1 MIPGWKVRRELA
13 RLGQQLRAIPGAVLD
28 PLAQRRLDA
37 RVAAGLPMAEG
48 AVALTPKVA
57 LVLIWQPR
65 GLPDSLIATCRWL
78 AAGGYAPL
86 IVSNAPL
93 AAADRARLSPVIWRA
108 VERPN
113 FGYDFGGYRDGLA
126 CLRQWGVAPER
137 LVILNDSV
145 WLPLSE
151 PCGLLERL
159 EAAPFDV
166 AGSVLRERGEE
177 RFLESYLYSIRG
189 EVLGHPAFRAFWDGL
204 RLTSNKY
211 LVIRRG
217 ERGLS
222 RALIAAG
229 LRVGGIYTREAFL
242 AAAEAAPAEDLAEVL
257 RFAAHPDDAVQA
269 RLRALAEVAQSAG
282 GRDGALAE
290 MRAVLE
296 KAQFYS
302 TFPVGAVRWLGYPLL
317 KKSVEPVSLRW
328 RQACMEAAAAG
339 RIPVPFSTSEMRC

>member
-1 MIPGWKVRRELA
+1 MIPGWKVRRELG
-13 RLGQQLRAIPGAVLD
+13 RLGQQMRAIPGALLD

-37 RVAAGLPMAEG
+37 RVAAGLPGFDG
-48 AVALTPKVA
+48 AVPPGRKVA

-65 GLPDSLIATCRWL
+65 GVADSLVATCRWL
-78 AAGGYAPL
+78 VEGSYAPL

-93 AAADRARLSPVIWRA
+93 AAADRARLAPAIWRA

-113 FGYDFGGYRDGLA
+113 FGYDFGGYRDGLT
-126 CLRQWGVAPER
+126 CLRSWGVAPDR

-145 WLPLSE
+145 WLPLYQ
-151 PCGLLERL
+151 PCDLLHRL

-166 AGSVLRERGEE
+166 AGSILRERGAE
-177 RFLESYLYSIRG
+177 RFIESYLYSIRG
-189 EVLGHPAFRAFWDGL
+189 EVLDHPAFRAYWDGL

-217 ERGLS
+217 ERGFS

-229 LRVGGIYTREAFL
+229 LRLGGLYTREAFL

-257 RFAAHPDDAVQA
+257 RFSAHPDDAVQA
-269 RLRALAEVAQSAG
+269 RLRALSPDVQTPG
-282 GRDGALAE
+282 GRTAALAE

-302 TFPVGAVRWLGYPLL
+302 TFPVGAVRWLGYPHL
-317 KKSVEPVSLRW
+317 KKSSEPVSERW
-328 RQACMEAAAAG
+328 REALRAAVTAG
-339 RIPVPFSTSEMRC
+339 VVPLPSAAVGMA